1 MKTRTMILYALG
13 SQTIAASGFA
23 PINGLKMLSVM
34 PVFHGFGL
42 GIGIHTALIG
52 GACCILVPKFN
63 VSTIF
68 SFTCSPFVTF
78 CISRRMPSQA
88 RNASGSEMRRFAES
102 SSVRS
107 SHCVDAV
114 MGAFIASAMI

>member
-1 MKTRTMILYALG
+1 MISWTCWRSPPCL
-13 SQTIAASGFA
+13 TAAIRRFSVA
-23 PINGLKMLSVM
+23 MNGRYSE
-34 PVFHGFGL
+34 
-42 GIGIHTALIG
+42 TNRA
-52 GACCILVPKFN
+52 
-63 VSTIF
+63 TIF
-68 SFTCSPFVTF
+68 SFTCNPFVTF